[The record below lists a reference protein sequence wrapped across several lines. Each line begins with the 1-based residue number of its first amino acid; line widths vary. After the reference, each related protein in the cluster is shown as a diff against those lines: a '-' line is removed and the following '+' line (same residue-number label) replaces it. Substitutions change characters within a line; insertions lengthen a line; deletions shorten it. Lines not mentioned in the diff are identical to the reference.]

1 MQNKK
6 TKVSDGILK
15 SIVFAHI
22 ILILHLILFA
32 GLGLLV
38 VFLSGMMQYM
48 LWVLLGGMAVIG
60 LSAYL
65 FYRRLRKEGKSLGET
80 LRSPAFQG
88 RQVEV
93 SLLGGM
99 ATLKLDSPNPKN
111 AIEAGPVEP
120 PLQLEDPDMARVREI
135 NELARLLEK
144 ELITLDEFNSAKQRL
159 LGP

>member
-1 MQNKK
+1 MLNKK
-6 TKVSDGILK
+6 NKANDGIFK
-15 SIVFAHI
+15 SIVFAHL
-22 ILILHLILFA
+22 ILILHLVLFA

-38 VFLSGMMQYM
+38 VFLSGMMEYM
-48 LWVLLGGMAVIG
+48 LWIFLGGMALVA

-99 ATLKLDSPNPKN
+99 ATLKLDSPNGKK
-111 AIEAGPVEP
+111 AIEAGVIEP
-120 PLQLEDPDMARVREI
+120 HLQLEDTEMARIREI
-135 NELARLLEK
+135 NALAQLLEK